1 MTQKTTGPPGRPI
14 LPPEAEDE
22 ILNTLFTNMRISSGE
37 IAAILKKH
45 NVSGDTELL
54 QDRYRKQLG
63 QRLMAS
69 IRDEQG
75 RREVLARG
83 SEYIVLECCND
94 RQALQAIRRRIQSQM
109 NGLEV
114 SSMKVGGRIHVL
126 ERFLARFSGSS
137 PGSERRADHGPERN
151 APGDPG
157 VSRRLCPP
165 GNHTEGAG
173 SSAKGS
179 GKERTGVPA
188 PQRRLQR
195 GPAPGKFFREKV
207 GCPAS
212 RVGRLLPKA
221 VLPGGDDPVL

>member
-1 MTQKTTGPPGRPI
+1 MTQKTTGPPGRPL

-22 ILNTLFTNMRISSGE
+22 ILTALFANMRISSGE

-45 NVSGDTELL
+45 HVSGDMDVL

-114 SSMKVGGRIHVL
+114 SSMKVGGRIRVL
-126 ERFLARFSGSS
+126 DRFLARF
-137 PGSERRADHGPERN
+137 RK
-151 APGDPG
+151 
-157 VSRRLCPP
+157 
-165 GNHTEGAG
+165 AG
-173 SSAKGS
+173 
-179 GKERTGVPA
+179 
-188 PQRRLQR
+188 
-195 GPAPGKFFREKV
+195 
-207 GCPAS
+207 
-212 RVGRLLPKA
+212 
-221 VLPGGDDPVL
+221 

>member
-1 MTQKTTGPPGRPI
+1 MTKKSTGPPTGPL
-14 LPPEAEDE
+14 LPPEAEEE
-22 ILNTLFTNMRISSGE
+22 ILSTLFSNMRISSGE

-45 NVSGDTELL
+45 HVFGDMDIL

-114 SSMKVGGRIHVL
+114 SSMKVGGRIRVL
-126 ERFLARFSGSS
+126 DRFLARF
-137 PGSERRADHGPERN
+137 RK
-151 APGDPG
+151 
-157 VSRRLCPP
+157 
-165 GNHTEGAG
+165 AG
-173 SSAKGS
+173 
-179 GKERTGVPA
+179 
-188 PQRRLQR
+188 
-195 GPAPGKFFREKV
+195 
-207 GCPAS
+207 
-212 RVGRLLPKA
+212 
-221 VLPGGDDPVL
+221 